1 MLESEVVFYIVK
13 LVFGGITAFLAI
25 LLLSR
30 TRDSVWIF
38 MVCGAIFSYTG
49 LVFELLLKVG
59 IISEFSLKIF
69 NLPFVPL
76 FFYGS
81 SSNFLYNFF
90 YLKNNPCEKIG
101 K

>member
-13 LVFGGITAFLAI
+13 LVFGGITAFLAT

-76 FFYGS
+76 FFTVVPAI
-81 SSNFLYNFF
+81 FF
-90 YLKNNPCEKIG
+90 IISFILKIIRARK
-101 K
+101 